1 MQTNAII
8 LHVWSPNNVS
18 SPLNEDYLSLSLSD
32 ASKSDRTSASQ
43 VVILIV
49 KYLLRCYGIPH
60 WPDRDAEIETYACR
74 LIIYV
79 AVSSIVYIP
88 CQLAVSPTMKWY
100 LITSTFQE
108 NCGSHDLKYDYHR

>member
-43 VVILIV
+43 VVSSFLNICSDAM
-49 KYLLRCYGIPH
+49 KYLIDQTVTL
-60 WPDRDAEIETYACR
+60 AIETYHEP
-74 LIIYV
+74 V
-79 AVSSIVYIP
+79 
-88 CQLAVSPTMKWY
+88 
-100 LITSTFQE
+100 
-108 NCGSHDLKYDYHR
+108 G